1 MQWNFIVIL
10 PDIIALY
17 RPITPIPQWVM
28 GHMEFMTKSKI
39 LTLKPIRALQSKQ
52 LPIQS
57 YHKR

>member
-57 YHKR
+57 